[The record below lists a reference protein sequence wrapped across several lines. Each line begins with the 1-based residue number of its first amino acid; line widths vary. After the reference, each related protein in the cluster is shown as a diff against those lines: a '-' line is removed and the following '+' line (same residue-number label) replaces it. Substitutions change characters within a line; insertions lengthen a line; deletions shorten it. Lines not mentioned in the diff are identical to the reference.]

1 MFTWCS
7 CCLLP
12 GFTEH
17 YLTNTR
23 ACFARAP
30 TASPTKTSPQRQI
43 DFKIT
48 MYRFFAYWSHYH
60 HHAIIYTSQF
70 SVIHLLFKQEV
81 TRTERTRWVGGDS
94 IERSERKSEDVK
106 SIWRMWLFS
115 NINKQCMERKPNKN
129 KQRQQQSTSLVLV
142 TTNKKQ
148 LHACVLPR
156 TL

>member
-1 MFTWCS
+1 LQDKAS
-7 CCLLP
+7 R

-30 TASPTKTSPQRQI
+30 TASPI

-48 MYRFFAYWSHYH
+48 MHRFFAYCSHYH
-60 HHAIIYTSQF
+60 HQAIIYI
-70 SVIHLLFKQEV
+70 SVIHFLFKQEV

-106 SIWRMWLFS
+106 TIWRLYG
-115 NINKQCMERKPNKN
+115 EEA
-129 KQRQQQSTSLVLV
+129 QQEQ
-142 TTNKKQ
+142 TT
-148 LHACVLPR
+148 A
-156 TL
+156 TTTTEY